1 METLIDT
8 KTVFIVEDSLPVR
21 TRLVEMLNEIKDVN
35 VVGEAAT
42 PADAVAGILRT
53 LPDYVVLDF
62 QLDGGTGVDVLR
74 AIRSQVQGMI
84 FIVLTNHP
92 QSQFRRAC
100 MDAGAD
106 AFFDKSTEIG
116 RVIDMIAGIRPA
128 SAERTTP

>member
-1 METLIDT
+1 METLT
-8 KTVFIVEDSLPVR
+8 TAKTVFVVEDSLPVR
-21 TRLVEMLNEIKDVN
+21 VRLVEMLSEIKDVK
-35 VVGEAAT
+35 VIGEAGT
-42 PADAVAGILRT
+42 PADAVAGILRM

-74 AIRSQVQGMI
+74 AIRTQVRGMI

-100 MDAGAD
+100 MEAGAD
-106 AFFDKSTEIG
+106 AFFDKSTEISKV
-116 RVIDMIAGIRPA
+116 RDIIAGIRPT